1 MAGFS
6 LGLSLTGN
14 LNTMAASDIEK
25 ENLEAHVE
33 LCAERYR
40 QLNMKLD
47 TLDSKVTSMEGM
59 ISDIKN
65 TLSETSDKHN
75 RQLITIGTSIIVVL
89 IGAIVSL
96 LVALNR

>member
-1 MAGFS
+1 
-6 LGLSLTGN
+6 
-14 LNTMAASDIEK
+14 MAASDIER

-47 TLDSKVTSMEGM
+47 SLDNKVTAMEGM
-59 ISDIKN
+59 ISEIK
-65 TLSETSDKHN
+65 TSLSEANDKHN
-75 RQLITIGTSIIVVL
+75 RQLITIGTSVIVVL
-89 IGAIVSL
+89 IGAIITL

>member
-1 MAGFS
+1 
-6 LGLSLTGN
+6 
-14 LNTMAASDIEK
+14 MAASDIER

-47 TLDSKVTSMEGM
+47 NLDNKVTAMEGM
-59 ISDIKN
+59 ISDIK
-65 TLSETSDKHN
+65 TSLSEANDKHN
-75 RQLITIGTSIIVVL
+75 RQLITIGTSVIVVL

>member
-1 MAGFS
+1 MS
-6 LGLSLTGN
+6 
-14 LNTMAASDIEK
+14 ASDIEK

-47 TLDSKVTSMEGM
+47 SLNSKVTGMEGM
-59 ISDIKN
+59 ITDIKN
-65 TLSETSDKHN
+65 NLSEANDKHN
-75 RQLITIGTSIIVVL
+75 RQLITIGTSVIVVL
-89 IGAIVSL
+89 IGAIITL

>member
-1 MAGFS
+1 
-6 LGLSLTGN
+6 
-14 LNTMAASDIEK
+14 MAASDIER

-47 TLDSKVTSMEGM
+47 NLDNKVTAMEGM
-59 ISDIKN
+59 ISDIK
-65 TLSETSDKHN
+65 TSLSEANDKHN
-75 RQLITIGTSIIVVL
+75 RQLITIGTSVIVVL
-89 IGAIVSL
+89 IGAIITL

>member
-1 MAGFS
+1 MS
-6 LGLSLTGN
+6 
-14 LNTMAASDIEK
+14 ASDIER

-47 TLDSKVTSMEGM
+47 NLDNKVTAMEGM
-59 ISDIKN
+59 ISEIK
-65 TLSETSDKHN
+65 TSLSEANDKHN
-75 RQLITIGTSIIVVL
+75 RQLITIGTSVIVVL
-89 IGAIVSL
+89 IGAIITL

>member
-1 MAGFS
+1 MS
-6 LGLSLTGN
+6 
-14 LNTMAASDIEK
+14 ASDIER

-47 TLDSKVTSMEGM
+47 NLDDKVTAMEGM
-59 ISDIKN
+59 ISDIK
-65 TLSETSDKHN
+65 TSLSEANDKHN
-75 RQLITIGTSIIVVL
+75 RQLITIGTSVIVVL

>member
-1 MAGFS
+1 MTTS
-6 LGLSLTGN
+6 S
-14 LNTMAASDIEK
+14 IEK

-59 ISDIKN
+59 ISEIKN
-65 TLSETSDKHN
+65 SLADANDKHN
-75 RQLITIGTSIIVVL
+75 KQLITIGTSLIVVL
-89 IGAIVSL
+89 IGAIVTL
-96 LVALNR
+96 VVALNR

>member
-1 MAGFS
+1 
-6 LGLSLTGN
+6 
-14 LNTMAASDIEK
+14 MAASDIEK

-65 TLSETSDKHN
+65 TLSDANDKHN
-75 RQLITIGTSIIVVL
+75 RQLITIGTSVIVVL
-89 IGAIVSL
+89 IGAIVTL

>member
-1 MAGFS
+1 
-6 LGLSLTGN
+6 
-14 LNTMAASDIEK
+14 MAASDIER

-47 TLDSKVTSMEGM
+47 SLDNKVTAMEGM
-59 ISDIKN
+59 ISEIKN
-65 TLSETSDKHN
+65 GLSEANDKHN
-75 RQLITIGTSIIVVL
+75 RQLITIGTSVIVVL
-89 IGAIVSL
+89 IGAIITL

>member
-1 MAGFS
+1 
-6 LGLSLTGN
+6 
-14 LNTMAASDIEK
+14 MAASDIER

-47 TLDSKVTSMEGM
+47 NLDNKVTAMEGM
-59 ISDIKN
+59 ISEIK
-65 TLSETSDKHN
+65 TSLSEANDKHN
-75 RQLITIGTSIIVVL
+75 RQLITIGTSVIVVL
-89 IGAIVSL
+89 IGAIITL

>member
-1 MAGFS
+1 MS
-6 LGLSLTGN
+6 
-14 LNTMAASDIEK
+14 ASDIEK

-40 QLNMKLD
+40 QLNLKLD
-47 TLDSKVTSMEGM
+47 NLGDKVSTMESM
-59 ISDIKN
+59 IADIKN
-65 TLSETSDKHN
+65 TLSDANDKHN

-89 IGAIVSL
+89 IGAIVTL